1 MRAADEADDGT
12 EKRRASEP
20 YHCILWGRSIT
31 SSYYGNGEL
40 QSPFLWH
47 ERRYVAMDG
56 GEESDGR
63 GERVKGVGGKRAMDG
78 GEEKGGGRERW
89 TGGKS
94 EGGGGTRETVPV
106 LVRIVRA

>member
-1 MRAADEADDGT
+1 MSPDDGT

-56 GEESDGR
+56 VGR
-63 GERVKGVGGKRAMDG
+63 EGGGKRAMDG
-78 GEEKGGGRERW
+78 GEE
-89 TGGKS
+89 
-94 EGGGGTRETVPV
+94 
-106 LVRIVRA
+106 